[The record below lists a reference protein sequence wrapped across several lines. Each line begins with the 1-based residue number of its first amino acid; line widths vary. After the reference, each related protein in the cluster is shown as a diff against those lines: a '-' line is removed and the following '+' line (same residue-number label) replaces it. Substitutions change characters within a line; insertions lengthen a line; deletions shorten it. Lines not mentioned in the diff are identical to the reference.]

1 MSNPILMQDVGLGW
15 EAARQSVLN
24 GLRAAFSKTVDEE
37 FIKEVESRM
46 QI

>member
-1 MSNPILMQDVGLGW
+1 MQDVGLGW

-24 GLRAAFSKTVDEE
+24 GLGAAFSKTVDEE
-37 FIKEVESRM
+37 FIKEMEASM